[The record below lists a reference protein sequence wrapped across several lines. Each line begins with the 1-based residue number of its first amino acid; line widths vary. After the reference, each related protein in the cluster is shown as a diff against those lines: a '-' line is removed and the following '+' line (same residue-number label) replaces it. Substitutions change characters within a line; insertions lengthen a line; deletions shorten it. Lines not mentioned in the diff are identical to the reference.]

1 MSKRYFFFF
10 LVLTFLFTGCVNDM
24 IEYFDSESYS
34 VRIMKSSELF
44 DKFGNISVSSYNQVL
59 TIKIKANLP
68 ERYFP
73 KDSSGEEMSKTRFY
87 VALFPDINTRYGEK
101 DSFLIIGKKHV
112 FVSSILAMR
121 DNKDFTLK
129 IPLYDFFFVPHGKHK
144 IYFKVLQKRFY
155 QGYYSYYSDHYNEE
169 KDTSL
174 VWAIIETEIDVP
186 EIYKTTLCTDSII
199 LRNDDSFSPA
209 GMDFSFR
216 AGLPDIYWFFS
227 YDAGN
232 DDGFLQ
238 TFRSREATYS
248 VEYHYPDTVSFLH
261 YKDLNQ
267 LNISVWDRDDFS
279 KDDFIGE
286 WKGSAGELVPDKG
299 KDFQELEFDNIAKF
313 RIKVLNLGVPMN

>member
-1 MSKRYFFFF
+1 
-10 LVLTFLFTGCVNDM
+10 
-24 IEYFDSESYS
+24 
-34 VRIMKSSELF
+34 MKSSELF

-73 KDSSGEEMSKTRFY
+73 KDSLGEEMNKTRFY
-87 VALFPDINTRYGEK
+87 VALFPDIDTRYGEK
-101 DSFLIIGKKHV
+101 DSFLITGKKHV
-112 FVSSILAMR
+112 FVSSIQVMKE
-121 DNKDFTLK
+121 NQDFTLK

-144 IYFKVLQKRFY
+144 IYFKVLQTGFRHPY
-155 QGYYSYYSDHYNEE
+155 RNEK
-169 KDTSL
+169 KDTAL
-174 VWAIIETEIDVP
+174 IWAIAEAEIDVP

-199 LRNDDSFSPA
+199 LRNDESFSPA

-232 DDGFLQ
+232 DDEFLQ
-238 TFRSREATYS
+238 TFRSCEATYAA
-248 VEYHYPDTVSFLH
+248 EYHHPDTVSFLH
-261 YKDLNQ
+261 YKNLNQ

-286 WKGSAGELVPDKG
+286 WRGNVGELMPDKG
-299 KDFQELEFDNIAKF
+299 KDFQELKFDNIAKF